1 MAVITISREFGSG
14 GDKVASHVAQ
24 ALGYH
29 FVDKEFIG
37 DLLSQYGLVEFDR
50 EYDHLPGFWE
60 KFNAF
65 KEQRRDQIVKMLNQ
79 VIEAVARHGDVVIMG
94 RSGFV
99 VLAGYADVLHVRLQA
114 PIHARIERIM
124 ALHKFTYERAEA
136 LVKDR
141 DRVRVAF
148 VEEFYQVPWEAMLAF
163 DLVINTAK
171 VTSTHATTWITEAA
185 KALAGRSEPEARLT
199 GSIQVDPVLAGAVS
213 DQLKCK
219 LVHG

>member
-14 GDKVASHVAQ
+14 GDTVAEKVSQ
-24 ALGYH
+24 TLGYH
-29 FVDKEFIG
+29 YVDKEFIG

-50 EYDHLPGFWE
+50 EYDHLPGFRE
-60 KFNAF
+60 KFNAY
-65 KEQRRDQIVKMLNQ
+65 KEQRRDQMVKMLDQ
-79 VIEAVARHGDVVIMG
+79 VIQAVARHGDVVILG

-114 PIHARIERIM
+114 PFPMRVERIM
-124 ALHKFTYERAEA
+124 ALHKYTHERAEA

-141 DRVRVAF
+141 DLVRTTF
-148 VEEFYQVPWEAMLAF
+148 VDEFYHVPWEAMLAF
-163 DLVINTAK
+163 DLIINTAK
-171 VTSTHATTWITEAA
+171 VSPAIATTWISEAA
-185 KALAGRSEPEARLT
+185 KALAARPETGGPLT
-199 GSIQVDPVLAGAVS
+199 NSIQVDPVLEGAVS